1 MLNVCVCCC
10 PLQDSDAAALGDDRR
25 LRLNVTAHTLRTL
38 DDYAYTCEQCSL
50 GLMTL
55 DMYVYHIEQHTVRR
69 HRRVA
74 PPPPQLMTSDELT
87 KHVFRLQDDVFVCRC
102 CSLYTRYHDAFLEHM
117 RAHLVAAPFSCI
129 HCEREFTTVNAF
141 NVHFQGVLLHSD
153 WVTTLTVGNC
163 TWSGSLHCFAR
174 SYYRNCYVVYGHQNY

>member
-1 MLNVCVCCC
+1 M
-10 PLQDSDAAALGDDRR
+10 QDSDAAALGDDRR

-74 PPPPQLMTSDELT
+74 TPPPQLMTSNELT

-174 SYYRNCYVVYGHQNY
+174 SYYRNCYVVYGHQN